1 MTGVPGLVNRASGTV
16 LGFDFGE
23 KRIGVATG
31 EFSTGLAHPLE
42 LISAE
47 TNRDRFARIETL
59 IREWSPVLLVVGLPT
74 SMDGT
79 EHALTRLAKKFAQ
92 RLEGRYATPVAL
104 IDERLS
110 SHEAECRL
118 RDAGITGRKQKPYLD
133 AVAAQTI
140 LQSYFD
146 EARKNVQAA

>member
-1 MTGVPGLVNRASGTV
+1 MTGVLGLVNRDSGTV

-31 EFSTGLAHPLE
+31 EFSIGLAHPLE

-47 TNRDRFARIETL
+47 TNSARFARIEAL
-59 IREWSPVLLVVGLPT
+59 IRQWSPVLFVVGIPT
-74 SMDGT
+74 HMDGT
-79 EHALTRLAKKFAQ
+79 AHELTRLAKKFAL
-92 RLEGRYATPVAL
+92 RLEGRYGKPVVL
-104 IDERLS
+104 VDERLS
-110 SHEAECRL
+110 SNEAEGRL
-118 RDAGITGRKQKPYLD
+118 REAGVTGRKQKPYLD

-146 EARKNVQAA
+146 EARKSVQAA